1 MTCEAVSAGL
11 CELGRAISDVAFRKA
26 LGLAANEHRYRLEV
40 ERLHA
45 HQQPIPLV
53 EVALTPDLH
62 ESCLVID
69 TLASPMPGS
78 KKTDRNNNITAT
90 FEEKPANGPSA
101 INASI

>member
-62 ESCLVID
+62 ESCLVMAR
-69 TLASPMPGS
+69 LVSEPMPGS
-78 KKTDRNNNITAT
+78 QKTDRNNNHHCDV
-90 FEEKPANGPSA
+90 
-101 INASI
+101 

>member
-1 MTCEAVSAGL
+1 MRSLAGGL
-11 CELGRAISDVAFRKA
+11 RYADVPVRHLTYGQAAAIMHV
-26 LGLAANEHRYRLEV
+26 
-40 ERLHA
+40 

-62 ESCLVID
+62 ESCLVIA
-69 TLASPMPGS
+69 TLASPMPGG